1 MGLTPV
7 VSLDI
12 AKMYLRVDS
21 ADEDELIGLLLLT
34 AERMVMDVSRLSIEE
49 WQEIQTVDIGDD
61 GTVISVHSSAYSHDE
76 AVQIRELLKVA
87 ILYAVGYLYE
97 HREEAD
103 HHSLMLTLRNL
114 LFAVREGVV

>member
-49 WQEIQTVDIGDD
+49 WQEIQAVDIGDD
-61 GTVISVHSSAYSHDE
+61 GTVISVRSSAYSHDE

>member
-34 AERMVMDVSRLSIEE
+34 AERMVMDVSRLSVEE
-49 WQEIQTVDIGDD
+49 WQEIQTVDVEDNDAVIIGR
-61 GTVISVHSSAYSHDE
+61 TNTYSRDE

>member
-34 AERMVMDVSRLSIEE
+34 AERMVMDVSRLSVEE
-49 WQEIQTVDIGDD
+49 WQEIQTVDVEDD
-61 GTVISVHSSAYSHDE
+61 DTVIIGRTNTYSRDE

>member
-1 MGLTPV
+1 MNLPLKGGCSMGLTPV

-49 WQEIQTVDIGDD
+49 WQEIQTVDIL
-61 GTVISVHSSAYSHDE
+61 T
-76 AVQIRELLKVA
+76 RWLLKWQW
-87 ILYAVGYLYE
+87 YAE
-97 HREEAD
+97 RFT
-103 HHSLMLTLRNL
+103 MLI
-114 LFAVREGVV
+114 

>member
-34 AERMVMDVSRLSIEE
+34 AERMVMDVSRLSVEE
-49 WQEIQTVDIGDD
+49 WQEIQTVDVEDDDAVIIGR
-61 GTVISVHSSAYSHDE
+61 TNTYSRDE

>member
-49 WQEIQTVDIGDD
+49 WQEIQAVDIGDD
-61 GTVISVHSSAYSHDE
+61 GTVISVRSSSYSHDE

>member
-34 AERMVMDVSRLSIEE
+34 AERMVMDVSRLSVEE
-49 WQEIQTVDIGDD
+49 WQEIQTVDVEDD
-61 GTVISVHSSAYSHDE
+61 DTVIIGRTNTDSHDE

>member
-7 VSLDI
+7 VSLDS

-34 AERMVMDVSRLSIEE
+34 AERMVMDVSRLSVEE
-49 WQEIQTVDIGDD
+49 WQEIQTVDVEDDDAVIIGR
-61 GTVISVHSSAYSHDE
+61 TNTYSRDE